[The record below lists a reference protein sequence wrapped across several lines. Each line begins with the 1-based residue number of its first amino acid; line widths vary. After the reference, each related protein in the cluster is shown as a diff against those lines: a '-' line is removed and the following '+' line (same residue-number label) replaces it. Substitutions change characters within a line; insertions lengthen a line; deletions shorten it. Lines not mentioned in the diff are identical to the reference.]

1 MILFKED
8 WNKYPRA
15 VPDFT
20 TKNKTWLRFAYL
32 LKQMGI
38 ENHLFHLSV
47 LDPRVIGLDP
57 HSEELTETER
67 GIILQETKLNF
78 WYSLREV
85 QRVPANSGMDAD
97 YFRANKANICMY
109 WLFMNHI
116 AVMLVM
122 LRQQGKS
129 LSVDMLTIWLTEFAG
144 KKLIING
151 STKDDALRATNIR
164 RLREIDKELP
174 KWMQKQT
181 GQDSRNLEEF
191 TVWALGNMI
200 RYTLPQ
206 KSKKLAELSGRG
218 STAGVYLGD
227 EIAFQ
232 SNIAISLPAALAAGL
247 AARDLAKEAGIPYG
261 TILTTTAGSR
271 DDPDGRFCYNL
282 MMDSA
287 SWSES
292 FYDAKNV
299 EDLVTIVKG
308 SSRTNVDR
316 VAATFYY
323 HQLGITD
330 AWMEKAK
337 ADLMIHGDAAL
348 RDLYSIWTHSSGTH
362 PINSGVL
369 KKIKRNQK
377 DPKYIQIFKENGYV
391 IRWFLPQEEVESM
404 ENRELICTLDTSDAI
419 GSDDIGMTII
429 DPWSGDVV
437 GAGTYNRLNIISFSE
452 WYFQLLMT
460 FRKMVAVIERR
471 STGASVIDY
480 LILALVKVQENPFKR
495 LYNTYVQ
502 LQEEKPDN
510 FEKVKEFSAN
520 MHVNDLHITNKKCFG
535 FATSGS
541 GLTSRNGLYSD
552 ILTSFS
558 SMCGEGVHDA
568 EIIKQLSGLMVING
582 RIDHG
587 SDGNDDMCISWLLGG
602 FLLLK
607 GRGLSFYNI
616 TPSKILSTSKKVVS
630 TSPKTLAIER
640 KQRALREEMNKLT
653 EEYRRTSDPFRLK
666 FLRGRLKLIDAQVI
680 RTLNENVN
688 LDSVLEEMDKN
699 KFKKDMMQESV
710 VTPGA
715 YAQLSW
721 TMM

>member
-8 WNKYPRA
+8 WDKYPRA
-15 VPDFT
+15 VPDYS

-32 LKQMGI
+32 LKAMGI
-38 ENHLFHLSV
+38 DNHLFHLSV
-47 LDPRVIGLDP
+47 LDPRVIGIDP
-57 HSEELTETER
+57 HSENLTEHEK
-67 GIILQETKLNF
+67 GLVLQETKLNF

-97 YFRANKANICMY
+97 YFRANKSNICMY

-144 KKLIING
+144 KKLTING

-271 DDPDGRFCYNL
+271 DDPDGKFCYNL

-287 SWSES
+287 SWTETM
-292 FYDAKNV
+292 YDAKNV
-299 EDLVTIVKG
+299 EELLMIVKG

-330 AWMEKAK
+330 EWMEKAK

-369 KKIKRNQK
+369 KRIKRNQK

-391 IRWFLPQEEVESM
+391 IRWFITEEEVAAM
-404 ENRELICTLDTSDAI
+404 GNRELISTLDTSDAI

-429 DPWSGDVV
+429 DPWSGNVI

-460 FRKMVAVIERR
+460 FRKMLAVIERR

-480 LILALVKVQENPFKR
+480 LILALVKAAENPFKR
-495 LYNTYVQ
+495 IYNTYVQ
-502 LQEEKPDN
+502 FQEEKPDN
-510 FEKVKEFSAN
+510 FQKVLEFSNN
-520 MHVNDLHITNKKCFG
+520 MNVSDLHITNKKCFG

-568 EIIKQLSGLMVING
+568 EIIKQLSGLMIING

-602 FLLLK
+602 FLLIK
-607 GRGLSFYNI
+607 GRGLSYYNI
-616 TPSKILSTSKKVVS
+616 TPSKILTEVKRHTVV
-630 TSPKTLAIER
+630 TPENAAIAV
-640 KQRALREEMNKLT
+640 KQKALRAELDQLT
-653 EEYRRTSDPFRLK
+653 ELYRVATDPLRLR

-688 LDSVLEEMDKN
+688 LDTVLEELDKN
-699 KFKKDMMQESV
+699 KFKKDMLQEAAINV
-710 VTPGA
+710 RNTN
-715 YAQLSW
+715 QLSW
-721 TMM
+721 TFI